1 MRLEF
6 GALASACAHYGLRM
20 QKTQKK
26 QLALKKEYLRLL
38 NARDLGQAR
47 GGFEINGGS
56 SYAFRCD
63 PTQCDCGGGGE

>member
-1 MRLEF
+1 MK
-6 GALASACAHYGLRM
+6 
-20 QKTQKK
+20 KTQRK

-38 NARDLGQAR
+38 NARDLAQAA

-63 PTQCDCGGGGE
+63 ATMCDCGGGE